1 MSEEL
6 FGEFYEEESNTDDE
20 EEEESSSEGLCL
32 EALSSEEWE
41 RIMKFF
47 HHNTHYQIDRI
58 NSNIDIG
65 LNFLNHK
72 STKSDDPDIMKAK
85 MIDILKKIRD
95 DINDIEHAFDHY

>member
-1 MSEEL
+1 
-6 FGEFYEEESNTDDE
+6 
-20 EEEESSSEGLCL
+20 
-32 EALSSEEWE
+32 
-41 RIMKFF
+41 MKFF